1 MHSKEEEEEQPKKE
15 CPSN

>member
-1 MHSKEEEEEQPKKE
+1 VQKEEEEEQPKKE